1 MLSWIQPDTHALS
14 NKVRMGSSHP
24 ILTGKAQFEEA
35 YAKAI
40 LGKRKKALVFGL
52 LFAGALAGS
61 LLVSEV
67 DPHKLLKG
75 LPGFFDYGLR
85 ALPVLHMKSLP
96 KDLGEWYWGLG
107 RWLSLLLDTFC
118 IGFMAT
124 LLGTA
129 GAFVLCFPA
138 SRNLMNRFPIYFLS
152 RRFLEIERSVP
163 DLVYALIFVFA
174 FGLGPVPGVL
184 AITIHSMGALGKLF
198 SEINENIDLSSVE
211 GVRAAGGNWFQV
223 IRYAVIPQ
231 VLPNFASYSLLRLE
245 INVRSAA
252 IVGFVGAGGIGQE
265 LFLVIRQFIYT
276 DVSAIALL
284 LIATVSLIDIT
295 CERVRH
301 SLIGKEDLL

>member
-1 MLSWIQPDTHALS
+1 
-14 NKVRMGSSHP
+14 
-24 ILTGKAQFEEA
+24 
-35 YAKAI
+35 
-40 LGKRKKALVFGL
+40 
-52 LFAGALAGS
+52 
-61 LLVSEV
+61 
-67 DPHKLLKG
+67 
-75 LPGFFDYGLR
+75 
-85 ALPVLHMKSLP
+85 
-96 KDLGEWYWGLG
+96 
-107 RWLSLLLDTFC
+107 
-118 IGFMAT
+118 
-124 LLGTA
+124 
-129 GAFVLCFPA
+129 
-138 SRNLMNRFPIYFLS
+138 
-152 RRFLEIERSVP
+152 VP
-163 DLVYALIFVFA
+163 ELVYALVFVFA

-301 SLIGKEDLL
+301 FLIGKEHLL